1 MHQPVC
7 EIKHGYP
14 VRSFHRSGV
23 YVNFPILHEHVDCTP
38 DVAVDQE
45 RACLIGGKRD
55 ITTGAWTQSKSAE
68 VTLYRKPRRLN
79 CVIVYDMNRNV
90 SPQRD
95 IHYGPRAALEL
106 ATVEP
111 DIHPLVSHHDDE
123 VGRACRHIRG
133 TSPTVCC
140 PETEEM
146 KRIRRSEK
154 PADCHDD
161 KCDHQNASQKPL
173 SRGPFPVRT
182 LSYHS
187 VTTNLRIN
195 GQGTLH
201 GNLTTPRRQE

>member
-7 EIKHGYP
+7 EIQHGYP
-14 VRSFHRSGV
+14 VLSFHRSGV

-68 VTLYRKPRRLN
+68 VTLYRKPMRLN

-111 DIHPLVSHHDDE
+111 DIHPFVSHHDDE
-123 VGRACRHIRG
+123 VGRACRHVRG
-133 TSPTVCC
+133 TSPAVCRSK
-140 PETEEM
+140 TEEM
-146 KRIRRSEK
+146 KRVRRREK
-154 PADCHDD
+154 PGTYNDD
-161 KCDHQNASQKPL
+161 EYDHQHQSQKSC
-173 SRGPFPVRT
+173 SRGPIACRT
-182 LSYHS
+182 PDHHF
-187 VTTNLRIN
+187 VTTNL
-195 GQGTLH
+195 
-201 GNLTTPRRQE
+201 